1 MLCFSDAALEDEGF
15 VDEDSIL
22 VEIRSKDGTW
32 PEEINSLYKDR
43 RASTLP
49 QTTISAPAGIT
60 GLNNL
65 GNTCYMNA
73 AIQCLSNTKIL
84 SAYFNRN
91 CHLHEINRT
100 NPLGRKGHF
109 AKRFG
114 DLIREMWAGNT
125 RTVAPIKLRWTIGR
139 YNSSFSNMQQQDSQ
153 EFLAFLLDGLHED
166 LNRVTT
172 KTYVE
177 LKDSDGRPDIVV
189 SQEADQNHSAR
200 NKSIVVDLFT
210 GQLKSKVTCKV
221 CGHESVKFDPFQ
233 YLSLPLPMESSVHV
247 DVIVIRQNGSIP
259 IKYGLTMD
267 MEARYSDLKKSL
279 SQLCQIE
286 TPNLILVDIVQSQ
299 FRVSK
304 FRQDCSSGGKIVI

>member
-1 MLCFSDAALEDEGF
+1 
-15 VDEDSIL
+15 
-22 VEIRSKDGTW
+22 
-32 PEEINSLYKDR
+32 
-43 RASTLP
+43 
-49 QTTISAPAGIT
+49 
-60 GLNNL
+60 
-65 GNTCYMNA
+65 MNA

-84 SAYFNRN
+84 SMYFNRN

-100 NPLGRKGHF
+100 NPLGMKGHV

-114 DLIREMWAGNT
+114 DLVREMWSGNT

-139 YNSSFSNMQQQDSQ
+139 YNTSFSSLQQQDSQ

-172 KTYVE
+172 KKYVE

-189 SQEADQNHSAR
+189 SQEAEQNHSAR

-210 GQLKSKVTCKV
+210 GQLKSKVTCNV

-233 YLSLPLPMESSVHV
+233 YLSLPLPMESSVHL
-247 DVIVIRQNGSIP
+247 DVIVIRQDGSIP

-267 MEARYSDLKKSL
+267 MEARYSQLKKCL

-286 TPNLILVDIVQSQ
+286 TQNLILVDIVQSQ
-299 FRVSK
+299 FRVRFHVYSYQIIVLAIST
-304 FRQDCSSGGKIVI
+304 RKIKTYLLIIS

>member
-1 MLCFSDAALEDEGF
+1 MRFSDAALEDEGF

-22 VEIRSKDGTW
+22 VEVRSKDGTW

-49 QTTISAPAGIT
+49 QTSVSTPIGIT

-84 SAYFNRN
+84 SMYFNRN

-100 NPLGRKGHF
+100 NPLGMKGHV

-114 DLIREMWAGNT
+114 DLVREMWSGNT

-139 YNSSFSNMQQQDSQ
+139 YNTSFSSLQQQDSQ

-172 KTYVE
+172 KKYVE

-189 SQEADQNHSAR
+189 SQEAEQNHSAR

-233 YLSLPLPMESSVHV
+233 YLSLPLPMESSCLPTATMQYVQTNLPFFFWMW
-247 DVIVIRQNGSIP
+247 ICRQMRWS
-259 IKYGLTMD
+259 
-267 MEARYSDLKKSL
+267 
-279 SQLCQIE
+279 
-286 TPNLILVDIVQSQ
+286 
-299 FRVSK
+299 
-304 FRQDCSSGGKIVI
+304 

>member
-1 MLCFSDAALEDEGF
+1 MFLSDAALEDEGF

-22 VEIRSKDGTW
+22 VEVRSKDGTW
-32 PEEINSLYKDR
+32 PEEINSLCKDR

-49 QTTISAPAGIT
+49 PTAFSAPTGIT

-84 SAYFNRN
+84 ATYFNKN
-91 CHLHEINRT
+91 CHHHEINRT
-100 NPLGRKGHF
+100 NPLGMKGHK

-114 DLIREMWAGNT
+114 DLVREMWAGNT
-125 RTVAPIKLRWTIGR
+125 RAVAPIKLRWTIGR
-139 YNSSFSNMQQQDSQ
+139 YATNFSGFQQQDSQ

-172 KTYVE
+172 KNYVE
-177 LKDSDGRPDIVV
+177 LKDSDGRPDIEV
-189 SQEADQNHSAR
+189 SQEAELNHSAR

-221 CGHESVKFDPFQ
+221 CGHESVKFDPFT
-233 YLSLPLPMESSVHV
+233 YLSLPLPMESSVHI
-247 DVIVIRQNGSIP
+247 DVIVKRQDGTVP

-267 MEARYSDLKKSL
+267 MEARYSNLKKSL
-279 SQLCQIE
+279 SQLCQIP
-286 TPNLILVDIVQSQ
+286 TQNLILVDIVHSQ
-299 FRVSK
+299 FRVS
-304 FRQDCSSGGKIVI
+304 I

>member
-1 MLCFSDAALEDEGF
+1 MGSNAASSMGYSGMSMHYSGGTIGSAGGGPATTTPRRYHAYQAGFSRRTNIRQIEEFLCQRLNVKAEDMRLWFYRDDTNMKLLEESDISLEDEGF

-22 VEIRSKDGTW
+22 VEVRSRDGTW
-32 PEEINSLYKDR
+32 PEEINSLCKDR

-49 QTTISAPAGIT
+49 PTAFSAPTGIT

-84 SAYFNRN
+84 STYFNNN

-100 NPLGRKGHF
+100 NPLGMKGHI

-114 DLIREMWAGNT
+114 DLVREMWEGSS

-139 YNSSFSNMQQQDSQ
+139 YATNFSGFQQQDSQ

-172 KTYVE
+172 KKYVE
-177 LKDSDGRPDIVV
+177 LKDSDGGPILLCPRK
-189 SQEADQNHSAR
+189 QN
-200 NKSIVVDLFT
+200 KT
-210 GQLKSKVTCKV
+210 
-221 CGHESVKFDPFQ
+221 
-233 YLSLPLPMESSVHV
+233 
-247 DVIVIRQNGSIP
+247 
-259 IKYGLTMD
+259 TM
-267 MEARYSDLKKSL
+267 
-279 SQLCQIE
+279 
-286 TPNLILVDIVQSQ
+286 
-299 FRVSK
+299 
-304 FRQDCSSGGKIVI
+304 